1 MATPPSGVADGS
13 GDLMDDLLARLLA
26 TSASYYRKKNGSED
40 SRHRRFAQVE
50 TGEDYVRERE
60 RGILRERER
69 VREKNRACKNAGA
82 LCVRYSWL

>member
-40 SRHRRFAQVE
+40 SSHRRFAQVE
-50 TGEDYVRERE
+50 SGED
-60 RGILRERER
+60 
-69 VREKNRACKNAGA
+69 
-82 LCVRYSWL
+82 